1 MNISKTVELGNVSNA
16 FLCLQ
21 NQDTPK
27 LLQKLKK
34 KGYIAHLS
42 ELSQL
47 MCRQSRFCVW
57 LLSSEQNSKQ
67 DLYCWQKSR

>member
-34 KGYIAHLS
+34 RIYCALVRIKSVNVSSVSIL
-42 ELSQL
+42 
-47 MCRQSRFCVW
+47 CVAA
-57 LLSSEQNSKQ
+57 QF
-67 DLYCWQKSR
+67 